1 MIAMK
6 LLDKTVRILLL
17 YAIVVL
23 LVSIPA
29 FYLVIVKLDYKDVK
43 DALLLKKEILIENT
57 KRLSGE
63 HDIKVWLE
71 MDREVS
77 MHVYNGTLPIK
88 DSIYQKRYLNT
99 LEKEVE
105 PYLELK
111 TTLNIQGKTYLTT
124 IRRSLVEK
132 KELIIEIVKTQAVL
146 LILLFGGWIIINR
159 NISRKIWKPFD
170 EIIAW
175 LKKYEMGKDPYSGI
189 TSSGI
194 AEFDVLNKVVNDLIY
209 KNHDTFIQ
217 QKNFIENASHEMQT
231 PVAILQ
237 SKLDLLIGS
246 QGLTAEQARY
256 LQSLYEAIERLNH
269 LNKSLL
275 LLSQIE
281 NNQFDDLSAIALP
294 AVIAKVIE
302 HLEEVIDEK
311 GLQLKLDIMAD
322 KIIRGNPMLME
333 ICLSNLITN
342 AVNHTPV
349 NGYINIVL
357 DDQRLVIENSGKPL
371 SFEPQ
376 LLFTRFGKSKTSKFG
391 VGLGLAIVKQIAD
404 FMPIGI
410 NYQYA
415 NKHCFTL
422 KF

>member
-1 MIAMK
+1 MK

-43 DALLLKKEILIENT
+43 DALLLKKEVLIENT

-357 DDQRLVIENSGKPL
+357 DDQRLVIENSGEPL

-410 NYQYA
+410 NYQYT

>member
-1 MIAMK
+1 MK

-281 NNQFDDLSAIALP
+281 NSQFDDLSAIALP

>member
-1 MIAMK
+1 MK

-342 AVNHTPV
+342 AVNHTPA

-357 DDQRLVIENSGKPL
+357 DDQRLVIENSGEPL

>member
-1 MIAMK
+1 MK
-6 LLDKTVRILLL
+6 LLDKTVRVLLL

-29 FYLVIVKLDYKDVK
+29 FYLVILKLDYKDVK
-43 DALLLKKEILIENT
+43 DALLLKKEILTENT

-63 HDIKVWLE
+63 DDIKVWLE

-77 MHVYNGTLPIK
+77 MHVYNGPLPIK
-88 DSIYQKRYLNT
+88 DSIYQKRYLNA

-132 KELIIEIVKTQAVL
+132 KELIIEIVKTQIVL

-311 GLQLKLDIMAD
+311 GLLLELDIIAD
-322 KIIRGNPMLME
+322 KIIRGNAMLME

-357 DDQRLVIENSGKPL
+357 DDQKLVIENSGEPL